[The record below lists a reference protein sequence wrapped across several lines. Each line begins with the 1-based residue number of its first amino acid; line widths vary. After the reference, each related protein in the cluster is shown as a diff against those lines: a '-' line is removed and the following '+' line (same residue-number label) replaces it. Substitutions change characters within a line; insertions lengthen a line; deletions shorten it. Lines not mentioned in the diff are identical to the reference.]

1 MSTGRAR
8 YSTVGLTAFFLATL
22 ALYILV
28 RPAPSSPHPDDPA
41 PITAV
46 PTSTTPSTAPS
57 TAPASGTERSSTSV
71 PPGSSTSPTLTP
83 PGAAGASDS
92 PGIATE
98 RPVPGQPAQR

>member
-28 RPAPSSPHPDDPA
+28 RPTPSTPHPDDPA
-41 PITAV
+41 PNTAV
-46 PTSTTPSTAPS
+46 PPNTTPSTAPTSS
-57 TAPASGTERSSTSV
+57 TEPPSTSV
-71 PPGSSTSPTLTP
+71 RPGSSTGPALTP
-83 PGAAGASDS
+83 PETAGASDS

-98 RPVPGQPAQR
+98 RPVPGQPGQR